1 MKSRCIAVPS
11 QKGEEARKALLEK
24 GLLRKELAIARDDEF
39 IYIPINEGEENQ
51 VMGYDVIEKDFR
63 VLIKR
68 SSNYKDL
75 VEVPEE
81 MQALLPSS
89 FDVVGKVAIVK
100 LPDELLSFK
109 EKIGGAILKAN
120 MSIET
125 VAIDAGVEGEER
137 IRQLEIVTGK
147 KNTETIHKEYGIEM
161 EIDVSKVYFSPRLAT
176 EHWRIAQMVKE
187 GEVVIDMFCGV
198 GPFSILIAKH
208 RNPKKVYALDVNDV
222 AIHYLKRNI
231 ERNKLSNITPLHGDS
246 KILVSTL
253 ENADRIIMN
262 LPFGS
267 YEFLPA
273 ALSNIKNNGKIHYYI
288 ILNQNEI
295 DARFEEIIKAAIG
308 QGIII
313 TKLGERA
320 VHTYSRDSR
329 LYCFDL
335 EVERRHTNV
344 RSNKE
349 NKNP

>member
-24 GLLRKELAIARDDEF
+24 GLLRKDLAITREDKF
-39 IYIPINEGEENQ
+39 IFIPITDGEEKK
-51 VMGYDVIEKDFR
+51 VIDYEVIERDFR
-63 VLIKR
+63 VLNKR
-68 SSNYKDL
+68 SRSYKDL

-81 MQALLPSS
+81 MQTSLPSS

-109 EKIGGAILKAN
+109 EEIGEAILKAST
-120 MSIET
+120 SIET
-125 VAIDAGVEGEER
+125 VAIDAGVEGKER
-137 IRQLEIVTGK
+137 IRQLEIVAGK

-208 RNPKKVYALDVNDV
+208 RNPRKVYALDVNDV

-231 ERNKLSNITPLHGDS
+231 ERNKLSNVTTLHGDS
-246 KILVSTL
+246 KIHVFNL
-253 ENADRIIMN
+253 ESADRIIMN

-267 YEFLPA
+267 YEFLTV
-273 ALSNIKNNGKIHYYI
+273 ALTNVKNNGEIHYYEV
-288 ILNQNEI
+288 LNQDEK
-295 DARFEEIIKAAIG
+295 DARFEEMVKAAIG
-308 QGIII
+308 QGIRL
-313 TKLGERA
+313 TKLGEKV

-335 EVERRHTNV
+335 KVERG
-344 RSNKE
+344 
-349 NKNP
+349 